1 MNANDLLQKYCIDET
16 HLPNPTGMNVVEI
29 KAIDTE
35 EYTAFEQGRKVSKR
49 RHLLWL
55 AGFDLP
61 FRLNNT
67 RLKLLIAL
75 LGQETNGWIGKK
87 IGIYVSAQM
96 SYGEVV
102 TSLMIHIQPIDQS
115 IPPVSQRRFSQ
126 LPPGAPGGWPP
137 QSPPPG
143 ALATQVNSPDSDMTP
158 IGTDA
163 AAEVCCQL
171 EERGKTWD
179 DLRIFLNANGL
190 GEMIAGKHP
199 GDCPKAI
206 RSTLRSFLASSPKV
220 KPRPDP
226 EKFKKLWL
234 PPPAEV
240 IDKRTGE
247 VINPAAGLPGQPPN
261 EVPDDDIPF

>member
-1 MNANDLLQKYCIDET
+1 MDANDLLQKYCIDET

-35 EYTAFEQGRKVSKR
+35 EYTSFDGGRKVTKR

-55 AGFDLP
+55 SGFDLP

-75 LGQETNGWIGKK
+75 LGRETNGWIGKK

-115 IPPVSQRRFSQ
+115 LPPVSQRRFSQ
-126 LPPGAPGGWPP
+126 LPSGAPGGAWPP
-137 QSPPPG
+137 QTPPG
-143 ALATQVNSPDSDMTP
+143 STSIQVASPDVDMTP

-190 GEMIAGKHP
+190 GELIAGKHP

-206 RSTLRSFLASSPKV
+206 RSALRSFLASVPKV

-234 PPPAEV
+234 PPPTEV

-247 VINPAAGLPGQPPN
+247 VINPAAGLPGQAPN
-261 EVPDDDIPF
+261 QVPKDDIPF